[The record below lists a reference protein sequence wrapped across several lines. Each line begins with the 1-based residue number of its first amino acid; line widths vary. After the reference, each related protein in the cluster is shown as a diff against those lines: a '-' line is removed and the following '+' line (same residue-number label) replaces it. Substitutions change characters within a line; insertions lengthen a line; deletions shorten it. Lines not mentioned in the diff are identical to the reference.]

1 MKLVLVFDCIYFVC
15 NTCWVVLTKLPV
27 NASHLYLL
35 NDNVRLCIYLHV
47 IVVPVFDCIY
57 FVCNTYVVLLGSFV
71 WANE

>member
-1 MKLVLVFDCIYFVC
+1 MCC
-15 NTCWVVLTKLPV
+15 VVLTKLPV
-27 NASHLYLL
+27 NISHLYLL